1 MIMWWLTLLA
11 CTNNGP
17 VDTAPQATSTGTETT
32 VPRVVPPPTV
42 IDAWP
47 GRLVAIGDV
56 HGDYKATKKVLKL
69 AGVLDNNQNWIGGDT
84 VLVQTGDQLDRG
96 DGEEKILELF
106 ESLGEQAHAAGGAF
120 YSLLGNH
127 EVMNVEL
134 DLRYVTDEGFADFAD
149 TPYDPSDSEVVDYPE
164 EERGRVAAFRPGGEW
179 ATILADHNVV
189 MQIDDVV
196 FVHGGILPNHAD
208 HGLNKINNETR
219 RWMRGTTPLY
229 PQIMDGDQA
238 PIWTRAY
245 SDDDV
250 EPDCDALTLALD
262 SLGANQM
269 VVGHTVW
276 DTINPACDGRVW
288 RIDVG
293 MSEYYGGT
301 PQVLLFEGKEGQILT
316 D

>member
-1 MIMWWLTLLA
+1 MAALVACVASGPEDSAGASATTESTPLA
-11 CTNNGP
+11 
-17 VDTAPQATSTGTETT
+17 
-32 VPRVVPPPTV
+32 PRQVPPPTV
-42 IDAWP
+42 IDTWP
-47 GRLVAIGDV
+47 TRLVAIGDL
-56 HGDYKATKKVLKL
+56 HGDYRATKKVLKL
-69 AGVLDNNQNWIGGDT
+69 AGVIDNNQNWIGGAT
-84 VLVQTGDQLDRG
+84 VVVQTGDQLDRG

-134 DLRYVTDEGFADFAD
+134 DLRYVTPEGFADFAD
-149 TPYDPSDSEVVDYPE
+149 TPYDASDPEILSYPE
-164 EERGRVAAFRPGGEW
+164 DERGRVAAFRPGGEW
-179 ATILADHNVV
+179 ATLLADHNVV

-208 HGLNKINNETR
+208 HGLNKINNQTR
-219 RWMRGTTPLY
+219 RWMRGTTPLF
-229 PQIMDGDQA
+229 PSIMDGDQA

-250 EPDCDALTLALD
+250 EPDCDTLTEALD
-262 SLGANQM
+262 ALGANQM

-293 MSEYYGGT
+293 MAEYYGGS
-301 PQVLLFEGKEGQILT
+301 PQALLFEGKEGQILT
-316 D
+316 DAAR